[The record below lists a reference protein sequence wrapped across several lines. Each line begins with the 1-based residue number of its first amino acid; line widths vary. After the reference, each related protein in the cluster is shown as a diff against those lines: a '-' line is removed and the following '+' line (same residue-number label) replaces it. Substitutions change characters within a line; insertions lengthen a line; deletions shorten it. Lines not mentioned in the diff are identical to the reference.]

1 MKKKQVN
8 FPNVKKQIK
17 MTWLFLFLGV
27 FSINAQLNRKEEK
40 SEIFISYGNTVL
52 PEQIDLH
59 KDDLFSWQ
67 ILDESSRIIANENT
81 GSLFSYLFLVPG
93 TYEIQ
98 ITNVQLEQSHDCSNH
113 GFAGSWK
120 VNVSPVNISFDIESI
135 VFSAPLQVS
144 NLAKSIEVFVPV
156 TVSFYA
162 NSVSEIAVDNIKL
175 NFQGV
180 DCAVKSSYRNPT
192 EKLSAGRSLLHFIAS
207 GSALKGSYIML
218 DFVDQNGRITTYYH
232 TKEL

>member
-67 ILDESSRIIANENT
+67 ILDESSRIIANEKTATCTLKRKTTMNCT
-81 GSLFSYLFLVPG
+81 K
-93 TYEIQ
+93 
-98 ITNVQLEQSHDCSNH
+98 QL
-113 GFAGSWK
+113 
-120 VNVSPVNISFDIESI
+120 
-135 VFSAPLQVS
+135 
-144 NLAKSIEVFVPV
+144 
-156 TVSFYA
+156 T
-162 NSVSEIAVDNIKL
+162 
-175 NFQGV
+175 
-180 DCAVKSSYRNPT
+180 
-192 EKLSAGRSLLHFIAS
+192 S
-207 GSALKGSYIML
+207 G
-218 DFVDQNGRITTYYH
+218 N
-232 TKEL
+232 